1 MWTIFFFMWS
11 LIFLYRRFILFHYK
25 YIFIKI
31 ICDDFVSGFVSMQ
44 SIRGSTLSARR
55 ASEQCIQHA
64 SSVQSSLFSSTSL
77 HHQQYSTHNSTST
90 NTSSTMVTHQQHV
103 SSTRSFDTLK
113 MLNVTGGFPSKNND
127 LENVNKRLIDEVVT
141 EGDDERPELPIK
153 TRLLQNDLF
162 SR

>member
-1 MWTIFFFMWS
+1 
-11 LIFLYRRFILFHYK
+11 
-25 YIFIKI
+25 
-31 ICDDFVSGFVSMQ
+31 
-44 SIRGSTLSARR
+44 
-55 ASEQCIQHA
+55 
-64 SSVQSSLFSSTSL
+64 
-77 HHQQYSTHNSTST
+77 
-90 NTSSTMVTHQQHV
+90 MVTHQQHV